1 MVTDRLNLDNAATTY
16 FHFFKKKIMK
26 NTHASKVE
34 HAHTHIHDPAILL
47 VKDSVEVCPLGH
59 QKPQTQN
66 NSNF

>member
-1 MVTDRLNLDNAATTY
+1 
-16 FHFFKKKIMK
+16 MK

-34 HAHTHIHDPAILL
+34 HAHTHTHDPAILL

-66 NSNF
+66 NSNV